1 MNILNDI
8 LLIAGAL
15 FVIAMVLICL
25 GLFMNPRK
33 NKLMNLMKF
42 YITKIWNRADT

>member
-25 GLFMNPRK
+25 GLFMNPK
-33 NKLMNLMKF
+33 KKQTDELDEIL
-42 YITKIWNRADT
+42 Y

>member
-25 GLFMNPRK
+25 GLFMNPEEK
-33 NKLMNLMKF
+33 TN
-42 YITKIWNRADT
+42 